1 MKKVFENVCVVLFLA
16 VFVVSILVCID
27 RAESFLVQPALE
39 IEDVV
44 EVVVVPG
51 DTVWQ
56 LISKHN
62 GEHIHIGAAVHEY
75 RALNN
80 NTVDLFPGQL
90 VKVPVFK

>member
-1 MKKVFENVCVVLFLA
+1 MKRMSEGVCVVMFVA

-27 RAESFLVQPALE
+27 RVERFLVSPILE
-39 IEDVV
+39 VEDVV

-62 GEHIHIGAAVHEY
+62 GEHIHIGAAVIEY
-75 RALNN
+75 RKMNN
-80 NTVDLFPGQL
+80 DTVDIYPGQL

>member
-1 MKKVFENVCVVLFLA
+1 MKRVFEDVCVVLFLA

-27 RAESFLVQPALE
+27 RAESFLVSPMLE
-39 IEDVV
+39 VEDVV
-44 EVVVVPG
+44 EVVVPG

-62 GEHIHIGAAVHEY
+62 GEHIHMGAAVIEY
-75 RALNN
+75 RNMNN
-80 NTVDLFPGQL
+80 DTVDIYPGQL

>member
-1 MKKVFENVCVVLFLA
+1 MKRMFEGVCVVMFVA

-27 RAESFLVQPALE
+27 GVENLFDPVVEL
-39 IEDVV
+39 EDVV

-62 GEHIHIGAAVHEY
+62 SEHIHMGAAVIEY

-80 NTVDLFPGQL
+80 DTVDIYPGQS
-90 VKVPVFK
+90 VIVPIFK

>member
-1 MKKVFENVCVVLFLA
+1 MKRMLEGVCVILFIA

-27 RAESFLVQPALE
+27 GVERLLVSPILE
-39 IEDVV
+39 VEDVV

-62 GEHIHIGAAVHEY
+62 SENIHMGAAVHEY
-75 RALNN
+75 RSMNN
-80 NTVDLFPGQL
+80 DTVDIFPGQL
-90 VKVPVFK
+90 VTVPIFK

>member
-1 MKKVFENVCVVLFLA
+1 MKRMFEGVCVVMFIA
-16 VFVVSILVCID
+16 VFAVSILVCID
-27 RAESFLVQPALE
+27 GVERLFEPVVEL
-39 IEDVV
+39 EDVV

-62 GEHIHIGAAVHEY
+62 GEHIHIGAAVIEY
-75 RALNN
+75 RKMNN
-80 NTVDLFPGQL
+80 DTVDIYPGQL

>member
-1 MKKVFENVCVVLFLA
+1 MKRMFEDVCVVMFIA

-27 RAESFLVQPALE
+27 GVESFLFKPVVEL
-39 IEDVV
+39 EDVV

-62 GEHIHIGAAVHEY
+62 GKHIHMNAAVDEY
-75 RALNN
+75 RKMNN
-80 NTVDLFPGQL
+80 DTVDIYPGQL
-90 VKVPVFK
+90 VKVPIFK

>member
-1 MKKVFENVCVVLFLA
+1 MKRMLEGVCVILFIA

-27 RAESFLVQPALE
+27 GVERLLVSPILE
-39 IEDVV
+39 VEDVV

-62 GEHIHIGAAVHEY
+62 GEHIHMGAAVIEY

-80 NTVDLFPGQL
+80 DTVDLFPGQP

>member
-1 MKKVFENVCVVLFLA
+1 MKRMFEGVCVVMFIA
-16 VFVVSILVCID
+16 VLVISILVCID
-27 RAESFLVQPALE
+27 GVESLFEPVVEL
-39 IEDVV
+39 EDVV

-62 GEHIHIGAAVHEY
+62 GKHIHMNAAVHEY
-75 RALNN
+75 RKINN
-80 NTVDLFPGQL
+80 DTVDIYPGQL